1 MKNVADILKSKGSE
15 IWSISPE
22 ASVYMAL
29 ELMAEKDVG
38 ALIVLDGESI
48 VGILSERDY
57 ARKDI
62 LHGES
67 SKKLQVGRIM
77 SKKVMF
83 LSPERTVEET
93 MALMTEKRIRHM
105 PVVENDR
112 LAGVISIG
120 DVVKAMI
127 DEKEF
132 MIEQLER
139 FIRSAY

>member
-57 ARKDI
+57 ARKVI

>member
-1 MKNVADILKSKGSE
+1 MKNVADILKSKGAKV
-15 IWSISPE
+15 WSISPE
-22 ASVYMAL
+22 ASVYKAL

-57 ARKDI
+57 ARKVI

-67 SKKLQVGRIM
+67 SKELTVGRIM

-93 MALMTEKRIRHM
+93 MALMTEKHIRHM

-139 FIRSAY
+139 FIRSDY